1 MIPFVLVSTSH
12 LPFFSTKFAA
22 SNFCLDE
29 EFADAYVAWTAQ
41 AADHS
46 GTLGSQKLDSISGNW
61 CRFSACISPFL
72 EPRNLAAI
80 LTPLMQL
87 VFKRTFAR
95 LEKQVEGLPMKFDAI
110 CAGLGMLPLKA

>member
-12 LPFFSTKFAA
+12 LPVFSTKFAA

-61 CRFSACISPFL
+61 CRFSACSTISGAKESGSDSDSFD
-72 EPRNLAAI
+72 AAC
-80 LTPLMQL
+80 LQ
-87 VFKRTFAR
+87 RTFAR